1 MQSHILSWGEG
12 VATTISK
19 GWQDGQQGGGVIL
32 GYKELISETSYSI
45 DQLSI
50 EELLWYTL
58 MAKTIMLFLQT
69 YSKIYVFIFDRF
81 SKVNL
86 RDFLSNFV
94 FLPISKQENVLFI
107 NT

>member
-1 MQSHILSWGEG
+1 MQ
-12 VATTISK
+12 
-19 GWQDGQQGGGVIL
+19 QQLARGDRMDSRGN
-32 GYKELISETSYSI
+32 KELVSETSYSI
-45 DQLSI
+45 DQLSK
-50 EELLWYTL
+50 EELLRYTL
-58 MAKTIMLFLQT
+58 MAKAIMLFLQT

-86 RDFLSNFV
+86 RDLLSNFV